1 MKPFSHTNRTHILQQ
16 LTNAHYDVIVVGGGI
31 TGTGIA
37 LDAASR
43 GLKTL
48 LIEMQDF
55 AAGTSSRSTKLV
67 HGGLRYLK
75 QLEVKLVADVGKERA
90 IVYENA
96 PHVTHPEWML
106 LPFYKSGTFGKRS
119 TSFGL
124 QVYDFL
130 AGVKKSERRK
140 MLTKEE
146 VLTHEPLLNEEGL
159 IGGGEYVE
167 YRTDD
172 ARLTI
177 EVAKKAY
184 EQGADLINY
193 TKVTGFLYDKQGKV
207 NGVKLVDQLTDES
220 SNAHGTIVVNAGGPW
235 VEQVMDLDEKVE
247 GNKLLLTKGV
257 HLVFDR
263 SVLPLHQPI
272 YFDTPDGRMIF
283 AIPRN
288 GKTYVGTTDTV
299 YEADLKNP
307 KMTNEDKEYLLRAI
321 TTMFPKAFVGMNDV
335 ESTWAGVR
343 PLIQEEGKGTS
354 EISRKDEVWE
364 SSTGLLT
371 IAGGKLTG
379 YRKMAEEITDIISK
393 KLKVQ
398 GVKVGPCVTKNLR
411 LSGGEFNRSR
421 DYRAYVEDRAK
432 ELTKLGLSFQ
442 DGLNIASMYGTN
454 TNQVAQLVSRVNPS
468 SQLPLAIQLTLLYAI
483 EYEMAITP
491 VDYFMR
497 RTGAIFFD
505 IHWVE
510 KWKKDV
516 ISYMKEVLD
525 WSSEQTNQYSEE
537 LEARLADAKG

>member
-1 MKPFSHTNRTHILQQ
+1 MKPFSYTNRTQILHQ
-16 LTNAHYDVIVVGGGI
+16 LSNCHYDLIVVGGGI

-37 LDAASR
+37 LDAATR

-106 LPFYKSGTFGKRS
+106 LPFYKSGTFGKFS

-124 QVYDFL
+124 KVYDFL
-130 AGVKKSERRK
+130 AGVKRAERRR
-140 MLTKEE
+140 MLSRAE
-146 VLTHEPLLNEEGL
+146 VLAHEPLLNKDGL

-177 EVAKKAY
+177 EVAKKAH
-184 EQGADLINY
+184 ELGADLINY
-193 TKVTGFLYDKQGKV
+193 TKVTEFLYDTRGNV
-207 NGVKLVDQLTDES
+207 NGVRMTDQHTGES
-220 SNAHGTIVVNAGGPW
+220 FYAHGSIVVNAGGPW
-235 VEQVMDLDEKVE
+235 VQQVMDLDEKI
-247 GNKLLLTKGV
+247 KSKQLLLTKGV

-299 YEADLKNP
+299 YETDLKNP
-307 KMTNEDKEYLLRAI
+307 QVSEEDKDYLLHAI
-321 TTMFPKAFVGMNDV
+321 SSIFPDASVGRSEI

-343 PLIQEEGKGTS
+343 PLIQEEGKGPS

-393 KLKVQ
+393 KLKRQ
-398 GVKVGPCVTKNLR
+398 GVKAGPCMTKTVR
-411 LSGGEFNRSR
+411 LSGGDFQKST
-421 DYRAYVEDRAK
+421 DYQAYVEDRAR
-432 ELTKLGLSFQ
+432 ELTKLGITFQ

-454 TNQVAQLVSRVNPS
+454 TNQLAELVSRVNPTS
-468 SQLPLAIQLTLLYAI
+468 RLPLAIELTLLYAI
-483 EYEMAITP
+483 EYEMAMTP

-510 KWKKDV
+510 KWKKV
-516 ISYMKEVLD
+516 VVEYMKEVLN
-525 WSSEQTNQYSEE
+525 WSDEQTEHYRAE
-537 LEARLADAKG
+537 LEARLKEAKS

>member
-16 LTNAHYDVIVVGGGI
+16 LSNSHYDVIVVGGGI

-37 LDAASR
+37 LDATTR
-43 GLKTL
+43 GLKVL

-106 LPFYKSGTFGKRS
+106 LPFYKSGTFGKFS

-140 MLTKEE
+140 MLSKEE
-146 VLTHEPLLNEEGL
+146 VLEHEPLLNKEGL

-172 ARLTI
+172 ARLTM
-177 EVAKKAY
+177 EVAKKAH

-193 TKVTGFLYDKQGKV
+193 TKVTKFLYDEQGQV
-207 NGVKLVDQLTDES
+207 NGVQMEDQLTGEPY
-220 SNAHGTIVVNAGGPW
+220 ATLGAIVVNAGGPW

-247 GNKLLLTKGV
+247 GKKLLLTKGV

-299 YEADLKNP
+299 YETDLKNP
-307 KMTNEDKEYLLRAI
+307 KMTDEDKEYLLRAI
-321 TTMFPKAFVGMNDV
+321 TKIFPNAFIGMSDI
-335 ESTWAGVR
+335 ESTWVGVR
-343 PLIQEEGKGTS
+343 PLIQQEGKGPS
-354 EISRKDEVWE
+354 EISRKDEVWT

-379 YRKMAEEITDIISK
+379 YRKMAQSITDTISE
-393 KLKVQ
+393 KLEAQ
-398 GVKVGPCVTKNLR
+398 GVKAGPCVTKTLP
-411 LSGGEFNRSR
+411 LSGGDFNKSS
-421 DYRAYVEDRAK
+421 DYSHYVEDRAH

-454 TNQVAQLVSRVNPS
+454 TNQVAELVSRVNPS
-468 SQLPLAIQLTLLYAI
+468 SELPRAIQLTLLYAI
-483 EYEMAITP
+483 EYEMAMTP

-505 IHWVE
+505 INWVE
-510 KWKKDV
+510 KWKAHV
-516 ISYMKEVLD
+516 ISYMKEVLN